1 MKKLQEVCVVVLSV
15 LFLMAQPLVGAQK
28 AVFAHYMLWV
38 PSTSDEVAG
47 FISDIKT
54 AQAAGIDGFAIN
66 TADWSAVDW
75 AIPRCDKMWQAAE
88 LLGLDFKL
96 FFSVDLTGSLGN
108 LAGDIVSMVA
118 RYSGRPNTMK
128 INGKVF
134 LSTFV
139 GQDKTFGFPTP
150 QQGWQQGVI
159 EPLRNQ
165 GIQVY
170 LVPDFV
176 PNVNPPGPGQVGYPT
191 QAQVSEIFAQF
202 PFLGGIFQWFAWPFF
217 YGNLQ
222 DVSSQAD
229 VSYLCVYFL
238 EFYNKKCCTLLVSTS
253 VLRLELKESRT
264 WPL

>member
-1 MKKLQEVCVVVLSV
+1 
-15 LFLMAQPLVGAQK
+15 
-28 AVFAHYMLWV
+28 
-38 PSTSDEVAG
+38 
-47 FISDIKT
+47 
-54 AQAAGIDGFAIN
+54 
-66 TADWSAVDW
+66 
-75 AIPRCDKMWQAAE
+75 MWQAAE

-176 PNVNPPGPGQVGYPT
+176 PNVNPPGPGASSCLLFGFSQPT
-191 QAQVSEIFAQF
+191 LFSFRPSGLPYTSTGLRDLCTIPFPRWYFSVVCMAIF
-202 PFLGGIFQWFAWPFF
+202 
-217 YGNLQ
+217 
-222 DVSSQAD
+222 
-229 VSYLCVYFL
+229 
-238 EFYNKKCCTLLVSTS
+238 
-253 VLRLELKESRT
+253 LRQPSRRKQ
-264 WPL
+264 PG